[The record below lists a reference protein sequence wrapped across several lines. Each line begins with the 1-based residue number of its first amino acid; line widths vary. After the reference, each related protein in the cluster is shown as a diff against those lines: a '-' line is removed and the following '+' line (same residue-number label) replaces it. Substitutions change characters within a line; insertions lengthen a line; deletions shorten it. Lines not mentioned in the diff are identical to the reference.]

1 VEKPTIGITIGDPAS
16 IGPEIVVKALS
27 KKEIREICKPVV
39 IGDRKL
45 LLRTTKKM
53 GADLK
58 MESINRP
65 LDFRGGDGAIGVIDL
80 KNVDLRTLQLGRI
93 SKEAGKAS
101 IEYVERGVE
110 YAMDGE
116 LDALVT
122 APINKESINRAGCP
136 YIGHT
141 ELIGALTGT
150 EEPMMMFWVRG
161 VRIFFLTRHLPLIKA
176 IEAVKKNR
184 IVETTVRIDG
194 MLRKMGIERPR
205 IAIAALNPHA
215 SDGGLV
221 GREENEEIVP
231 AVEELQELG
240 VDAGGPFPADSLF
253 HYAFTG
259 KYDAVL
265 SLYHD
270 QGHIAAKTVDFHG
283 TVSVTLGL
291 PLIRTSVDHGT
302 AFDIAGRGIA
312 DSRSL
317 EEAIKVAA
325 ELASIVSK

>member
-1 VEKPTIGITIGDPAS
+1 MEKPNIGITIGDPAS

-194 MLRKMGIERPR
+194 MLRKIGVENPC

-215 SDGGLV
+215 SDGGLI
-221 GREENEEIVP
+221 GSEEDEEIVP
-231 AVEELQELG
+231 AVQELQKRG
-240 VDAGGPFPADSLF
+240 IDAFGPFPADSLF

-259 KYDAVL
+259 KYDAIL

-270 QGHIAAKTVDFHG
+270 QGHIAAKTIDFHG

-291 PLIRTSVDHGT
+291 PFIRTSVDHGT
-302 AFDIAGRGIA
+302 AFDIAGMGIA

-317 EEAIKVAA
+317 EEAIKVAV
-325 ELASIVSK
+325 ELASVVSK

>member
-194 MLRKMGIERPR
+194 MLRKIGVENPC

-215 SDGGLV
+215 SDGGLI
-221 GREENEEIVP
+221 GSEEDEEIVP
-231 AVEELQELG
+231 AVQELQKRG
-240 VDAGGPFPADSLF
+240 IDAFGPFPADSLF

-259 KYDAVL
+259 KYDAIL

-270 QGHIAAKTVDFHG
+270 QGHIAAKTIDFHG

-291 PLIRTSVDHGT
+291 PFIRTSVDHGT
-302 AFDIAGRGIA
+302 AFDIAGMGIA

-317 EEAIKVAA
+317 EEAIKVAV
-325 ELASIVSK
+325 ELASVVSK